1 MFEEYGLT
9 EGNFVANWEF
19 KMRSTVKNHLMI
31 IGMMHTTNQMEVLER
46 IQEVNAL
53 LNSFMMNQITP
64 HLRAWSCLIN
74 DKSNNCYGQSMMKH
88 LYSSRGLINGKLKW
102 VVESED

>member
-9 EGNFVANWEF
+9 EGNSVANWQF
-19 KMRSTVKNHLMI
+19 KMKSTVKNHLMI
-31 IGMMHTTNQMEVLER
+31 IGKMHTTNQREVLER

-53 LNSFMMNQITP
+53 LNSFMMNQATP

-74 DKSNNCYGQSMMKH
+74 DKSNNRYGQSMMKN
-88 LYSSRGLINGKLKW
+88 LYSSWGLKYGKLKW
-102 VVESED
+102 VIESDD